1 VLKLAG
7 RTAVLTGAAGG
18 IGRGIALALVR
29 RGCHVALAD
38 IDEAALARTAT
49 EIAGQESARSLR
61 VSHYRLDVANR
72 VAVAALPAQVMAAHG
87 AVDILVNNAGVALG
101 GTFLEVAESD
111 FDWLVGVN
119 FWGVVQMTRAFLPL
133 LSNSEEA
140 CVVNVSSLFGLI
152 APPGQTAYAASKFA
166 VRGFSESLR
175 HELAD
180 TRIGVTVVHPGGIA
194 TSIAKNARMPASLS
208 DDEAAKRRTFFDSF
222 LTMPPETAGEIIVR
236 GVERRKARILV
247 GSDAKYAALVE
258 RLMPVSYW
266 KWLGRGG
273 KK

>member
-1 VLKLAG
+1 MLKLAG
-7 RTAVLTGAAGG
+7 RTAVVTGAAGG

-29 RGCHVALAD
+29 RGCHVALAGL
-38 IDEAALARTAT
+38 DEAALARTAT

-72 VAVAALPAQVMAAHG
+72 AAVAALPAQVMAAHG

-140 CVVNVSSLFGLI
+140 RVVNVSSLFGSRRP
-152 APPGQTAYAASKFA
+152 ARPPTRRANSRCAVFPSPCATNLPTPVSASPWCILAASPRRSPRMRACRQAFLTTKPPSAAPFSIPSSPCRRKRPAKSLFA
-166 VRGFSESLR
+166 ASNGERRVFWL
-175 HELAD
+175 
-180 TRIGVTVVHPGGIA
+180 
-194 TSIAKNARMPASLS
+194 ARMPSMLHS
-208 DDEAAKRRTFFDSF
+208 SS
-222 LTMPPETAGEIIVR
+222 G
-236 GVERRKARILV
+236 
-247 GSDAKYAALVE
+247 
-258 RLMPVSYW
+258 
-266 KWLGRGG
+266 
-273 KK
+273 